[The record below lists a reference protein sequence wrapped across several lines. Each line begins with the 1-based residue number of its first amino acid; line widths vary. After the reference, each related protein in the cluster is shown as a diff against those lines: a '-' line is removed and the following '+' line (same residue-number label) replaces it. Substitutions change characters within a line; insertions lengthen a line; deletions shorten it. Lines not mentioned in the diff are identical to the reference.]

1 MSQRTRIV
9 ILGGGFAGVYTAR
22 ALLQRGR
29 DRVEVHLVNRENYLV
44 FQPMLPE
51 VISGSVGI
59 ADTTTPIRR
68 FVPQA
73 RLHMRDVESINLGE
87 KHVVCSPGFRPRHLV
102 LPYDHLVIALG
113 NVTDFRG
120 LTGLAEHAMPFK
132 THGDALALR
141 NHVIR
146 VLEEADAERDEELR
160 RQLLTFVV
168 AGGGFS
174 GVEVIAELHD
184 FVRRALRAYPT
195 ISRSDCRFCLL
206 HSRDRILPEV
216 DERLALY
223 AQNLLR
229 RRGIEVMLGARLSA
243 ATASHAILADGTR
256 LATSTLVATVPSN
269 PNPLCDAL
277 DLPRE
282 RGRLVVDTFL
292 RVRGRTDVWALGD
305 CALVPLAAPPGGE
318 PTFAPPTAQHAIR
331 EARVAAANIAASM
344 DGRALR
350 PFAFKGLGSLCALGH
365 RKGVAQV
372 MGVRLA
378 GLPAWFLWRTVYW
391 SKLPGLQ
398 SKVRVGLAWL
408 LDLFLPPDIVQLRV
422 GKSSGINHEHF
433 EPGQVVFEQGDL
445 GERVYI
451 IIRGEAVVE
460 RRDDAK
466 GAIEPIAQLAAGQY
480 FGEMALLNRA
490 PRNATVRC
498 TEAMDVLSIEKGEFS
513 SLMSHLDVLRDQF
526 QATARNRSASTGD
539 KTGRDSSGTN
549 E

>member
-1 MSQRTRIV
+1 MGQRTRIV
-9 ILGGGFAGVYTAR
+9 ILGGGFAGVYTAK
-22 ALLQRGR
+22 ALLGQGG

-68 FVPQA
+68 FIPRA
-73 RLHMRDVESINLGE
+73 RLHMRDIEGVNLAE
-87 KHVVCSPGFRPRHLV
+87 QHVICSPGFRPRPLI
-102 LPYDHLVIALG
+102 LPFDHLVIALG

-141 NHVIR
+141 NHLIR
-146 VLEEADAERDEELR
+146 VLEEAETETDRELR
-160 RQLLTFVV
+160 TRLLTFVV

-184 FVRRALRAYPT
+184 FVRRA
-195 ISRSDCRFCLL
+195 SRSYPSVSREQCRFVLL

-216 DERLALY
+216 DEKLALY

-229 RRGIEVMLGARLSA
+229 KRGIEIILGARLAA
-243 ATASHAILADGTR
+243 ATADNAILADGTR
-256 LATSTLVATVPSN
+256 IPTATLVATVPSH

-277 DLPRE
+277 DLPKD
-282 RGRLVVDTFL
+282 RGRLIVDSHL
-292 RVRGRTDVWALGD
+292 RVKDQPNIWAMGD
-305 CALVPLAAPPGGE
+305 CALVPIPSDEPGTE
-318 PTFAPPTAQHAIR
+318 SYAPPTAQHAIR
-331 EARVAAANIAASM
+331 EARVAASNILATVNGTSLKSF
-344 DGRALR
+344 D
-350 PFAFKGLGSLCALGH
+350 FKGLGSLCALGH

-378 GLPAWFLWRTVYW
+378 GMPAWFLWRTVYW
-391 SKLPGLQ
+391 SKLPGIQ
-398 SKVRVGLAWL
+398 SKVRVGLSWL

-422 GKSSGINHEHF
+422 GRSSGINHEHF
-433 EPGQVVFEQGDL
+433 EPGQAVFEQGDL
-445 GERVYI
+445 GDRVYI
-451 IIRGEAVVE
+451 IIRGKADVE
-460 RRDDAK
+460 RHHDK
-466 GAIEPIAQLAAGQY
+466 TGEVTTIAQLEAGQY

-498 TEAMDVLSIEKGEFS
+498 VEAMDVLSIEKGEFT
-513 SLMSHLDVLRDQF
+513 SLISHLDVLRSQF
-526 QATARNRSASTGD
+526 QRTASTRGQMQ
-539 KTGRDSSGTN
+539 KTETEPPTVPR